1 MSHTNTTANYN
12 LPQFTGTDKPS
23 WLTDVNGAMTSI
35 DTQMKANAD
44 SAITASGL
52 AESISTSV
60 GEVSNLNT
68 TNKSNVV
75 SAINEVNNNLITT
88 ANTATNA
95 GTTATNASKA
105 VNELIKYLDLTS
117 FNDLNATSSSGY
129 LTLSANTLKSA
140 VNADGTLGRIYGK
153 IDIVGTGN
161 ATATITLSD
170 TGFRPKESFTVSGF
184 AYAIINVGTTYARY
198 FSDMNLTFNTN
209 GTVSIS
215 GIGVF
220 NGMGGRIFMQ
230 TGLIFAKNFGDK

>member
-12 LPQFTGTDKPS
+12 LPQFIGTDKPS

-44 SAITASGL
+44 SATTASGL
-52 AESISTSV
+52 AESVSTSV

-95 GTTATNASKA
+95 GTTATNASNA

-117 FNDLNATSSSGY
+117 FNNLNATSSTGY
-129 LTLSANTLKSA
+129 LTVSSSTLKSA
-140 VNADGTLGRIYGK
+140 VNANGTLGRIYGK
-153 IDIVGTGN
+153 IDITGSGSAN
-161 ATATITLSD
+161 ATITLSD
-170 TGFRPKESFTVSGF
+170 TGFRPKESFSVTGF
-184 AYAIINVGTTYARY
+184 AYAIINANTTYARY
-198 FSDMNLTFNTN
+198 FTDLTLTFNTN
-209 GTVSIS
+209 GTVTIS
-215 GIGVF
+215 GLSVF
-220 NGMGGRIFMQ
+220 AGMGGRIFMQ
-230 TGLIFAKNFGDK
+230 TGLIFAKNFGD